1 MGNCFRAPR
10 RPAPIKIKE
19 ETTGKK
25 ERKKDATFI
34 INKGENHTEAS
45 FDTESMIVHERS
57 GSIIN
62 FLTQISSNL
71 TSTPTSQRSERIR
84 EEIDLSCIES
94 ESSTLENS
102 NIQRNLFPEFNRI
115 EGENSDTSRKVNDL
129 EENPTKENT
138 AYDTASEGHSRASTD
153 ILNTPGAKVTKR
165 SNESLRTSFNK
176 QQREEDCEYPELK
189 RKDAE
194 RDPKTFLRL

>member
-10 RPAPIKIKE
+10 KPAPIEIKE
-19 ETTGKK
+19 ETTERK
-25 ERKKDATFI
+25 ERKKDATFT

-62 FLTQISSNL
+62 FLAQISSNL
-71 TSTPTSQRSERIR
+71 TSTPIPQESERTR
-84 EEIDLSCIES
+84 EGIDLSSIES
-94 ESSTLENS
+94 ESSTLGNN
-102 NIQRNLFPEFNRI
+102 NIQRNLLPEFDRI
-115 EGENSDTSRKVNDL
+115 EREGSDTSRKVNDL

-138 AYDTASEGHSRASTD
+138 AYDTASEGHSRASTN
-153 ILNTPGAKVTKR
+153 ILSTPGAKVTKR

-176 QQREEDCEYPELK
+176 QQGEEDCEYPELK

-194 RDPKTFLRL
+194 RDPKTFFRL